1 MRINKMDG
9 TGVTAEL
16 TVADLTWIHN
26 ALYFYEN
33 HHEKAKD
40 WDGSA
45 PNTVFHSLAA
55 QVVLANSLCQ
65 YGHADSFVLETLFAH
80 QLKGM
85 VPDLAESQLDDL
97 KEHLEKAL
105 KGDDE
110 DA

>member
-1 MRINKMDG
+1 MKG
-9 TGVTAEL
+9 TGAIVEL

-26 ALYFYEN
+26 ALYFYERY
-33 HHEKAKD
+33 HDKVKD
-40 WDGSA
+40 EDGSASKA

-65 YGHADSFVLETLFAH
+65 YGHADSFVLETMFAH

-85 VPDLAESQLDDL
+85 VPDLAKSQLDDL
-97 KEHLEKAL
+97 KKHLERAL